1 MGKVTTAWGE
11 AAVVEE
17 VTVQQR
23 AGAKR
28 FASVVQLLEDGKGE
42 QLVRFAY
49 TTDGTAR
56 RGPVTFRAGDMAKLR
71 AALARSSGLA
81 KILGLGSDGHASG

>member
-17 VTVQQR
+17 VTVRQR

-28 FASVVQLLEDGKGE
+28 FASVVQLLANGEGE

-49 TTDGTAR
+49 TTDGTVR
-56 RGPVTFRAGDMAKLR
+56 RGPVTFRAADVAKLR
-71 AALARSSGLA
+71 TALARSSGLA
-81 KILGLGSDGHASG
+81 TIFGLGPDERASG